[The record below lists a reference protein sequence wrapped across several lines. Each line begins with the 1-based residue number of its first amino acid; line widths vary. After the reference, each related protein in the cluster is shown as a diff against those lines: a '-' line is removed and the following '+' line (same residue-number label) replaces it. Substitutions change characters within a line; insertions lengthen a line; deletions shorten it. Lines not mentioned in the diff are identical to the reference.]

1 MKRLKES
8 NSALQHTLGDK
19 KVALAKWKEEGSSIQ
34 CTRDKETTTCKM
46 ADSLLSE
53 IEKEKAASKRVM
65 YQLQTD
71 LEEVLELIAEDWRNQ
86 QRDIDLFN
94 RINYMQGYKDREQGK
109 KLGYLWRMM
118 RRRRLWRIPKRRL
131 PRMREA
137 MSTRRVRTWRKLR
150 KAKWFEVCPHIAR
163 RL

>member
-1 MKRLKES
+1 
-8 NSALQHTLGDK
+8 
-19 KVALAKWKEEGSSIQ
+19 
-34 CTRDKETTTCKM
+34 M

-109 KLGYLWRMM
+109 KLGYPLEDDEEEKALEDTKKETSKDEGNDEHKESEDTEETEKGKEVRSVAPYP
-118 RRRRLWRIPKRRL
+118 RRL
-131 PRMREA
+131 
-137 MSTRRVRTWRKLR
+137 
-150 KAKWFEVCPHIAR
+150 
-163 RL
+163 

>member
-86 QRDIDLFN
+86 QRVLTSSIGSIICRAT
-94 RINYMQGYKDREQGK
+94 RIANKVRS
-109 KLGYLWRMM
+109 LG
-118 RRRRLWRIPKRRL
+118 I
-131 PRMREA
+131 
-137 MSTRRVRTWRKLR
+137 SGG
-150 KAKWFEVCPHIAR
+150 
-163 RL
+163 